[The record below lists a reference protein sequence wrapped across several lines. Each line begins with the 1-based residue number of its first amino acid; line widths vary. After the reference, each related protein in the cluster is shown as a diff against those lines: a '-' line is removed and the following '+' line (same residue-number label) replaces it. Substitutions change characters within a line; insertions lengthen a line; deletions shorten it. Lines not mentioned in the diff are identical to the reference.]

1 MRRLLTVLI
10 SLSLFQSVSADS
22 MTVFFGTYTG
32 GSSQGIYKC
41 RVDMSSGKLS
51 DLELA
56 AEAVNPSFLALHPN
70 GKYLYAVGE
79 IDDFGGQKAG
89 AVSAYRIDQET
100 HRLTLLNQK
109 PSGGRG
115 PCHLVVDHE
124 GHHVLVANYGGGSCA
139 VIAISADGK
148 LGQQTSFHQHVGS
161 SVNPNR
167 QAGPHAHSI
176 NVAADNKFAF
186 VADLG
191 LDKVM
196 VYRFAADAGTLTPH
210 DPPSVSV
217 PPGGGPR
224 HFAFHPT
231 GEFAFANNEILS
243 SVNVFHYDANKGVLI
258 LLQTVSTLPAD
269 HKGNSTAETQ
279 VHPSGKFVYVSNRG
293 HNSIAAF
300 RFDAD
305 AGKLSKIENES
316 TQGKTP
322 RNFGIDPTGKFLL
335 AANQSTDDVFVFRI
349 DQETGELEPT
359 GHKLDVPSPV
369 CVKFLPN

>member
-1 MRRLLTVLI
+1 MHRLLTVLI
-10 SLSLFQSVSADS
+10 SLYLAQSVSADS
-22 MTVFFGTYTG
+22 MTVFLGTYTR

-41 RVDMSSGKLS
+41 RLDMSSGNLS

-56 AEAVNPSFLALHPN
+56 AETVNPSFLALHPN
-70 GKYLYAVGE
+70 GQYLYAVGE

-89 AVSAYRIDQET
+89 AVSAYRIDRET
-100 HRLTLLNQK
+100 HRLKLLNQK

-124 GHHVLVANYGGGSCA
+124 GGHLLVANYGGGNCA

-148 LGQQTSFHQHVGS
+148 LGEQTSFHQHVGS

-167 QAGPHAHSI
+167 QQGPHAHSI

-191 LDKVM
+191 LDKVI
-196 VYRFAADAGTLTPH
+196 VYRFATNTGTLTPH
-210 DPPSVSV
+210 DRPAVSV

-224 HFAFHPT
+224 HFAFHPS
-231 GEFAFANNEILS
+231 GKFAFANNEILS
-243 SVNVFHYDANKGVLI
+243 SVNVFRYDANKGVLT
-258 LLQTVSTLPAD
+258 LLQTISTLPAE

-293 HNSIAAF
+293 HDSIAVF
-300 RFDAD
+300 RFDAE

-322 RNFGIDPTGKFLL
+322 RNFGIDPTGTFLL
-335 AANQSTDDVFVFRI
+335 AANQSTNDVFVFRI
-349 DQETGELEPT
+349 DKATGALEPT
-359 GHKLDVPSPV
+359 GHKLDVPTPV